1 MWRGESLA
9 GPGHK
14 DAWWMTGLGHA
25 TRFLEP
31 IRRPLEKARPFA
43 LSVAALLVLLLPLV
57 EGLGRHSIGVDARHK
72 DGRWVIVRIDPESTA
87 DLAGL
92 RIGDV
97 VLALDGVPPG
107 SRRITDPGLALSAAR
122 ELTVLRGTE
131 PLTLHLNPAQARW
144 HHVIEPMLMQLVALV
159 FWSLAAFVRI
169 VKPKDDLAL
178 RFQWLNLAIALIL
191 ALSSAADDDIIWAK
205 VLNVLAFSLL
215 PALFLGFFLRF
226 AQGTPLT
233 RQGFFLIHGL
243 AFAGLAVGALYL
255 ATGLLAS
262 NWYDLLRALLLIPSA
277 LAFFGGLMLLVRA
290 HSRSRSRH
298 TRQQLRVVLV
308 GTAVAVLPL
317 TLLSLIPEA
326 LGRPPLIR
334 ARVAALAAVAFP
346 ASFAYAIL
354 RHRLM
359 DMDVVIQRTL
369 VYGVMTFLLAGCY
382 TAFLYALLLTG
393 NERMLADAPLLSL
406 VLSAAVALTF
416 VPVRDQVRR
425 FIDRLVYRDRYD
437 YVRTLRALASQLA
450 SAQPLDRVLSAVA
463 ENLRRAMNLR
473 GVAILLRRP
482 DGGFSLRAAS
492 GDYRDNAHIQSLL
505 VASAARGQ
513 ADPAGLVHSSLSV
526 PLTAH
531 GHELGLLYL
540 GPKRVPSE
548 FDLEDVSLA
557 ETTANQLALA
567 MVNELLVEQLEAKL
581 GDMELLRDRLLHV
594 QEEERKR
601 LSQGLHDGTLHV
613 ALELVRRIRALA
625 ESPASTQGNVI
636 LPRQFLYDLAD
647 RAQEA
652 VHELRGICTELYP
665 SELAHL
671 GLSAALEDLA
681 RRVNR
686 DEDVLV
692 HFSSSFPGA
701 HRLPG
706 VMEDTLYR
714 VARELLD
721 NICRHSG
728 AHVAT
733 VTLSTQQRQVVL
745 SIQDDGCGFAVPASF
760 RTLLSQG
767 HIGLLSARQQVERL
781 HGELTVDSAPGAG
794 TLVRV
799 RVPVQGTEEQL
810 IAKPL
815 GAVE

>member
-9 GPGHK
+9 GPSHK
-14 DAWWMTGLGHA
+14 DAWRMTGLGHA
-25 TRFLEP
+25 ILFRGA
-31 IRRPLEKARPFA
+31 IGRPLEKARPLA
-43 LSVAALLVLLLPLV
+43 LSIAALLVLLLPLA
-57 EGLGRHSIGVDARHK
+57 EGFGRHNIGVDARQK

-97 VLALDGVPPG
+97 VLALDGFPPN
-107 SRRITDPGLALSAAR
+107 SRRITDPGLALSTAR
-122 ELTVLRGTE
+122 EWTVVRGTE
-131 PLTLHLNPAQARW
+131 LLTLHLNPAQAKW
-144 HHVIEPMLMQLVALV
+144 HHVIEPMVMQIVALV

-169 VKPKDDLAL
+169 AKPKDDVAH

-226 AQGTPLT
+226 AQGTPPT
-233 RQGFFLIHGL
+233 RHGFPLIHGL

-255 ATGLLAS
+255 ATGLTAS

-277 LAFFGGLMLLVRA
+277 LAFFGGLLLLVRA

-298 TRQQLRVVLV
+298 ARQQLRVVLV
-308 GTAVAVLPL
+308 GTAIAVLPL

-334 ARVAALAAVAFP
+334 AEIAALAAVAFP

-354 RHRLM
+354 RHQLM
-359 DMDVVIQRTL
+359 DMDIVIRRTL

-393 NERMLADAPLLSL
+393 NERMLTDNPLLSL
-406 VLSAAVALTF
+406 VLSATVALTF

-463 ENLRRAMNLR
+463 ENLRGAMNLR
-473 GVAILLRRP
+473 GAAILLRGP
-482 DGGFSLRAAS
+482 DGGFSVRAAS

-505 VASAARGQ
+505 VESAACGQ
-513 ADPAGLVHSSLSV
+513 ANYAGLVHSSLSV

-531 GHELGLLYL
+531 GHEVGLLYL

-548 FDLEDVSLA
+548 FHLEDISLA
-557 ETTANQLALA
+557 ETTANQLA
-567 MVNELLVEQLEAKL
+567 VTIINELLVEQLEAKL
-581 GDMELLRDRLLHV
+581 RDMELLRDRLLHV

-601 LSQGLHDGTLHV
+601 LAQGLHDGALHV

-625 ESPASTQGNVI
+625 ESPASRYGDVSV
-636 LPRQFLYDLAD
+636 PRQYLYDLAD

-681 RRVNR
+681 RRVSR

-692 HFSSSFPGA
+692 HFSSSFPEG
-701 HRLPG
+701 HRLPR
-706 VMEDTLYR
+706 VIEDALYR

-728 AHVAT
+728 ARVAT
-733 VTLSTQQRQVVL
+733 VTLGIQQRQVVL

-760 RTLLSQG
+760 RTQLSQG
-767 HIGLLSARQQVERL
+767 HIGLVSARQQVERL
-781 HGELTVDSAPGAG
+781 HGQLTVDSAPGAG
-794 TLVRV
+794 TLARV
-799 RVPVQGTEEQL
+799 RMPVQDTEGQL
-810 IAKPL
+810 IPKPV
-815 GAVE
+815 GEVE